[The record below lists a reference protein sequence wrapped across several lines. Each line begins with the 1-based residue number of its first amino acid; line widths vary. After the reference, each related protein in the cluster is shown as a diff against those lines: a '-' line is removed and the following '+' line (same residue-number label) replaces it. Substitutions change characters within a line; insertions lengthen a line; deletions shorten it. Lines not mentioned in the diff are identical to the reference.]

1 MPTEGRDLGLTRID
15 HPLNSTN
22 NPFFFF
28 VVEFD
33 IYTNSWDPPR
43 DHVGIDINSMKSVA
57 NVPWLS
63 TIAIRDGKRRGGM
76 IKKMVMPLMTNLERE
91 EHERDFHMI
100 NWPMQ
105 QIISITKKR

>member
-1 MPTEGRDLGLTRID
+1 M
-15 HPLNSTN
+15 
-22 NPFFFF
+22 
-28 VVEFD
+28 EFD

-91 EHERDFHMI
+91 EHERDFHMM